1 MSKIAFI
8 GDRDSVW
15 GFRAFG
21 ISARPVTGDENA
33 REVFAATVKEG
44 VSIIFVT
51 EDVYEA
57 CSEQITEYRDQ
68 ALPTVTVLPNVKGSR
83 GLAATEIRD
92 AVSAAVGADILTDS
106 GKGPSGG

>member
-15 GFRAFG
+15 GFQAFG
-21 ISARPVTGDENA
+21 ISARPVTGDDHA
-33 REVFAATVKEG
+33 REVFAEAVKEG
-44 VSIIFVT
+44 TSIIFVT

-57 CSEQITEYRDQ
+57 CSEQIGKYRDQ

-83 GLAATEIRD
+83 GLAATEIRE

-106 GKGPSGG
+106 GKNS

>member
-21 ISARPVTGDENA
+21 IKALPVTSDEHA
-33 REVFAATVKEG
+33 CEVLAATVRDG
-44 VSIIFVT
+44 TSIIFVT

-57 CSEQITEYRDQ
+57 CAEQITEYRDQ
-68 ALPTVTVLPNVKGSR
+68 ALPTITVLPNVQGSR
-83 GLAATEIRD
+83 GLAATEIRE

-106 GKGPSGG
+106 SKNT